1 MYNIIKALLQ
11 VRSPGEADGHGGDGA
26 RLLPPGGEGSRE
38 TLQHQLRLS
47 HRSRT
52 CRPGLA
58 HPLPHQHPHA
68 SQQPGAVKEG
78 EALDYELN

>member
-1 MYNIIKALLQ
+1 MTDSFCLQ

-47 HRSRT
+47 YGSRT

-58 HPLPHQHPHA
+58 HPLPHQHSHA
-68 SQQPGAVKEG
+68 AQQPGLVRV
-78 EALDYELN
+78 EATREYELT